1 MTIYELT
8 YSQLEAYL
16 KELGENPAK
25 ASFIYKGL
33 YQQPIRA
40 FGELTM
46 LKATLLERLAADFDL
61 ALPELKER
69 SDGEKVS
76 KFLFA
81 LADDCLIEAVLMR
94 QHFGN
99 SVCISTQVGCNMA
112 CAFCQSGRFK
122 KVRNLTAGEMTAQ
135 VLAVQQ
141 ALGEA
146 ISNVVLM
153 GIGEPFDNY
162 EAVMAFLEIITHPKG
177 LAIGPRHITVSTCGL
192 TPRIYDYLAHPC
204 HGQLAVSLHAAEDDL
219 RSQLMPVNRRYPLE
233 ELMKAVRTFSQVSGK
248 KVMLE
253 YILLEGLNDQPE
265 QAKALAA
272 LVQGTRLHVNLI
284 PYNGTQN
291 LGFAASSPERIRAFY
306 DVLKKEQV
314 LVTMRREFGGTIDGA
329 CGQLRAAYE
338 GTPQQKERMR

>member
-16 KELGENPAK
+16 QGLGENPAK
-25 ASFIYKGL
+25 AAFIYKGL
-33 YQQPIRA
+33 YQQHIRA
-40 FGELTM
+40 FSELTM
-46 LKATLLERLAADFDL
+46 LKTTLLARLAEDFQL
-61 ALPELKER
+61 TLPELKER
-69 SDGEKVS
+69 SDGQDVS

-81 LADDCLIEAVLMR
+81 LADSSLIEAVLMR
-94 QHFGN
+94 QRFGN

-141 ALGEA
+141 AIKEP

-162 EAVMAFLEIITHPKG
+162 QAVMTFLEIITCPRG
-177 LAIGPRHITVSTCGL
+177 LAVGPRHITVSTCGVV
-192 TPRIYDYLAHPC
+192 PRIYDYLAHPC
-204 HGQLAVSLHAAEDDL
+204 HGQLAVSLHAAEDNL

-233 ELMKAVRTFSQVSGK
+233 ELMSAVRTFAKESGK

-253 YILLEGLNDQPE
+253 YIMLEGINDQPE
-265 QAKALAA
+265 QAQKLAD
-272 LVQGTRLHVNLI
+272 LIQGSRLHVNLI

-291 LGFAASSPERIRAFY
+291 MGFAASSPERIRRFY
-306 DVLKKEQV
+306 DVLKKQQV
-314 LVTMRREFGGTIDGA
+314 LVTMRREFGSTIDGA

-338 GTPQQKERMR
+338 GAAQ